1 MGMLVAACTPTQQAQ
16 TNQVL
21 SSRPGQL
28 FCSIQLAGG
37 GAVIAAL
44 VDAGATAAASA
55 SRPLVVVAIGQAKAF
70 VDDACAKAAQ
80 QTAGLRVRRT
90 RVAASAGRAGAAAS
104 YHGSAK
110 PALTTG
116 PSIIRGAKCVSG

>member
-1 MGMLVAACTPTQQAQ
+1 M
-16 TNQVL
+16 
-21 SSRPGQL
+21 
-28 FCSIQLAGG
+28 
-37 GAVIAAL
+37 IAAL

-90 RVAASAGRAGAAAS
+90 RVAASADAAAS
-104 YHGSAK
+104 HYGSAK
-110 PALTTG
+110 PAHTTG
-116 PSIIRGAKCVSG
+116 TSIIRGATCVYG